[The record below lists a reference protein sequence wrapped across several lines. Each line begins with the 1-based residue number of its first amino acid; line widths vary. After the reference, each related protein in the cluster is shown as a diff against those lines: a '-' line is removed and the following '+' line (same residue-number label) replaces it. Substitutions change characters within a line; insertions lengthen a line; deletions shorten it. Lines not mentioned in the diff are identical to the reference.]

1 MRELIQLLALQLRKY
16 SCHSAAVDTD
26 DCRSLDMHPGFV
38 ADRLKVISCNKCLL
52 ASTLCC
58 LVLLILF
65 IIMHSEH
72 ELFQGKRTADISS
85 AWVETAG

>member
-16 SCHSAAVDTD
+16 SCHSAALDTD

-38 ADRLKVISCNKCLL
+38 ADRLKVISCNNCLL
-52 ASTLCC
+52 ALTLCR
-58 LVLLILF
+58 LGLILF

-72 ELFQGKRTADISS
+72 ELFQGKRAADISS

>member
-52 ASTLCC
+52 ALCR
-58 LVLLILF
+58 LGLILF
-65 IIMHSEH
+65 IMHSEH
-72 ELFQGKRTADISS
+72 ELFQGKRAADISS